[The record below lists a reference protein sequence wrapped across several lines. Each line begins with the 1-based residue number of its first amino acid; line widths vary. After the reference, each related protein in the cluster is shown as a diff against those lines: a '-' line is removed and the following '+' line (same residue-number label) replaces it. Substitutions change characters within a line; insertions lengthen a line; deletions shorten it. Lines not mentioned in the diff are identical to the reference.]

1 MRSTSKATLG
11 VITLGILAGSFQAG
25 LATQTAKQNLA
36 ESLSAS
42 GQSGSASIDTGGD
55 ATAPE
60 SEVSAPA
67 PAASATA
74 ESTPAQ
80 PAAGQQSTT
89 VQPVAPTQPTA
100 SAQPKATKPAAP
112 SNPSNGN
119 SGTASATGDAIYYRY
134 GTIQVEVV
142 KTDKSITAINLLQA
156 STKGREYQTVPS
168 ILVNAALSSQGTGFG
183 NVSGATFTSEA
194 FRSALESALGKL

>member
-42 GQSGSASIDTGGD
+42 GQSGSTSIDAGKD
-55 ATAPE
+55 AAAPE
-60 SEVSAPA
+60 SEVPAPA

-80 PAAGQQSTT
+80 PAAGQQSTP
-89 VQPVAPTQPTA
+89 VQSAAPAEPKPTN
-100 SAQPKATKPAAP
+100 PAAP

-119 SGTASATGDAIYYRY
+119 SGTSSATGDAIYYRY

-142 KTDKSITAINLLQA
+142 KTGNSITAINLLQA

-168 ILVNAALSSQGTGFG
+168 MLVNAALSAQGTGFG